1 MAVLSSLLG
10 VGQQQPVAGP
20 AIATT
25 AFPAELAPY
34 YKDILSKA
42 QALYEDRT
50 AEGYQPYQGPTI
62 AEFTPEQ
69 QQVQAGIAGLVGS
82 GAPAYQEA
90 MGMTREAA
98 TPYTAAQVEE
108 YMSPYQQAVTDIE
121 KREAQKQFESQV
133 VPELAAKAAM
143 AQPFGG
149 SRASGTNDKAGSEI
163 NLLRWVSVRT
173 IKENFDPPSEFEYPF
188 LKED

>member
-10 VGQQQPVAGP
+10 IGQQQPVAGP

-69 QQVQAGIAGLVGS
+69 QQEITDLSEDIVEKEKTGL
-82 GAPAYQEA
+82 
-90 MGMTREAA
+90 
-98 TPYTAAQVEE
+98 
-108 YMSPYQQAVTDIE
+108 MSRPKEQTE
-121 KREAQKQFESQV
+121 
-133 VPELAAKAAM
+133 
-143 AQPFGG
+143 GG
-149 SRASGTNDKAGSEI
+149 
-163 NLLRWVSVRT
+163 V
-173 IKENFDPPSEFEYPF
+173 
-188 LKED
+188 